1 LKPGQIAC
9 SCGEVYWP
17 RQRWAH
23 EKCVVVNAVASVV
36 VNARTKDRH
45 KKTPERLE
53 YVKQKMREY
62 RKRRAGLSG

>member
-1 LKPGQIAC
+1 MQKTC
-9 SCGEVYWP
+9 SCGQKYWP
-17 RQRWAH
+17 AQRWIH
-23 EKCVVVNAVASVV
+23 EKCLVNHQEPATNVV

-62 RKRRAGLSG
+62 RARRG